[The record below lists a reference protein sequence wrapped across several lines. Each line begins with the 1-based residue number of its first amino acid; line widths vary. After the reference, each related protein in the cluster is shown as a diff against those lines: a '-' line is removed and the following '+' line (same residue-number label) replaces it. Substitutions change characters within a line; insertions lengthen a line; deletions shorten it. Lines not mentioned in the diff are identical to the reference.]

1 MFTDLIAAIE
11 EARYLKSKSGG
22 RVNFCVMQVMN
33 HMEVVCGLMEGVRV
47 LYTPANDDYHTV
59 LPEAR

>member
-47 LYTPANDDYHTV
+47 LYTTANDDYHTV
-59 LPEAR
+59 LPEVR

>member
-1 MFTDLIAAIE
+1 MFTDICAAIE

-33 HMEVVCGLMEGVRV
+33 YMEVVSGLMEGVRV
-47 LYTPANDDYHTV
+47 LYTTANDDYHTV
-59 LPEAR
+59 LPEVR